1 MDWLNGLRQS
11 LIELLPVLLILVLV
25 IAVISV
31 INWLYKRPV
40 AARADQRFKQQVITL
55 ACLLT
60 GLVLTILVMPVEES
74 TRNQL
79 LALLGLILTAIIT
92 LSSTTFVANMMA
104 SLMLRSVNSFRPGDF
119 IRVGEQFGRVT
130 ERGLFH
136 TEIQTE
142 DRDLT
147 TLPNLYLVTH
157 PVSVL
162 HSNGT
167 VVSAS
172 VSLGYDNPTG
182 EVESLLID
190 AAEKAQLRDPFVHVL
205 ELGDYA
211 VTYRVAGFL
220 EETKQLLTV
229 RSQLRKNMISGL
241 HAGGVE
247 IVSPQFVNQRRLG
260 ADSVVLPA
268 VSEEHL
274 SPDSGNGRADIPEEQ
289 LFDKAERAEKMEEL
303 HAELEQL
310 QQEIADLKQQK
321 GAADAVEATRLE
333 GEIELREI
341 RSRRIQL
348 TLEHNRNAD

>member
-1 MDWLNGLRQS
+1 MDWVQGLENL
-11 LIELLPVLLILVLV
+11 LIKLLPLLITLVLV
-25 IAVISV
+25 IAAVSL
-31 INWLYKRPV
+31 INWLFKRSIAV
-40 AARADQRFKQQVITL
+40 RAGQRFKQQVITL
-55 ACLLT
+55 ACVLA
-60 GLVLTILVMPVEES
+60 GLVVSILVVPVDAS

-79 LALLGLILTAIIT
+79 LALLGLILTVIIT

-104 SLMLRSVNSFRPGDF
+104 SVMLRSVNSFRPGDF

-162 HSNGT
+162 RSNGT

-172 VSLGYDNPTG
+172 VSLGYDNQAN
-182 EVESLLID
+182 EVEPLLIE
-190 AAEKAQLRDPFVHVL
+190 AAKKAQLEDPFVHIL

-211 VTYRVAGFL
+211 ITYRVAGFL

-229 RSQLRKNMISGL
+229 RSQLRKNMIASLHSG
-241 HAGGVE
+241 GIE
-247 IVSPQFVNQRRLG
+247 IVSPQFVNQRRLVT
-260 ADSVVLPA
+260 DSIVRPVD
-268 VSEEHL
+268 VRTDRIQ
-274 SPDSGNGRADIPEEQ
+274 DSRVAPGDVPEEQ
-289 LFDKAERAEKMEEL
+289 LFDKADRAEKIDAL

-310 QQEIADLKQQK
+310 QQEITALKQQK
-321 GAADAVEATRLE
+321 GVADKSELTRLE
-333 GEIELREI
+333 REIELKDI

-348 TLEHNRNAD
+348 MLERSSDAG